1 MYNIIENLL
10 ITKMKKKPMFVSTSI
25 AYLNGDPHLGFAMES
40 IEADVISRWNKVL
53 NVDTFFSTG
62 TDEHGEKIHK
72 TAESLK
78 TSPKD
83 LCDKNVVK
91 FKSLAKNLDIDYSDF
106 IRTSDQNKHWKT
118 VQLIWKKLL
127 DSGDIYK
134 KKYTGL
140 YCYGCEAF
148 LTSKDLD
155 EEGKCPIHKR
165 KPDEISEENY
175 FFRLSKYSSQIEEL
189 ISSNNL
195 EIIPSFR
202 KNEILNL
209 IKDGLHD
216 VSFSRPASKL
226 PWGIPVP
233 NDETQT
239 MYVWCDA
246 LSNYISVLDYYLES
260 DLYHKYWLRAE
271 IIHVIGK
278 DILRF
283 HAAIWIGMLLSIK
296 EKIPDKILVHGF
308 LTSEGEKMSKSTG
321 NIVDPFEI
329 IEKYGSDALRYFLIR
344 EVPIGQDA
352 DFSKDRFE
360 SVYQSHLAN
369 GLGNLVSRVIS
380 LANKNNVSIDSVMGA
395 SEDIIDFLYYRL
407 DITKIKM
414 DKLHLHEAIASAM
427 DVVDYCDKRI
437 NDVQPWKLIDTDPE
451 KCKDFVYDMLRCIEW
466 LSVYL
471 SPFLPKTAKKIEFI
485 LKSSKPEILF
495 PRLEKLK

>member
-1 MYNIIENLL
+1 MENKSL
-10 ITKMKKKPMFVSTSI
+10 FVSTSI

-40 IEADVISRWNKVL
+40 IEADVISRWNK
-53 NVDTFFSTG
+53 NNNIDTFFSTG

-72 TAESLK
+72 TAELLK

-83 LCDKNVVK
+83 LCDKNVIQ
-91 FKSLAKNLDIDYSDF
+91 FKNLAKELNIDYSDF
-106 IRTSDQNKHWKT
+106 IRTSDQSKHWKT
-118 VQLIWKKLL
+118 VQLIWTKLVK
-127 DSGDIYK
+127 SGDIYK

-148 LTSKDLD
+148 MTAKDLD
-155 EEGKCPIHKR
+155 EEGTCPNHKR
-165 KPDEISEENY
+165 KPNEISEENY
-175 FFRLSKYSSQIEEL
+175 FFKLSKYSSQIEKL
-189 ISSNNL
+189 IESNEL

-233 NDETQT
+233 NDDTQT

-246 LSNYISVLDYYLES
+246 LSNYISVLDYYLNS
-260 DLYHKYWLRAE
+260 DLYKKYWINSE
-271 IIHVIGK
+271 VIHVIGK

-283 HAAIWIGMLLSIK
+283 HSAIWIGMLLSIG
-296 EKIPDKILVHGF
+296 EKTPDKLLVHGF

-321 NIVDPFEI
+321 NIVDPFKEI
-329 IEKYGSDALRYFLIR
+329 KKYGSDALRYFLIR

-352 DFSKDRFE
+352 DFSKERFN
-360 SVYQSHLAN
+360 SIYQSHLAN

-380 LANKNNVSIDSVMGA
+380 LANKNNININSKIEIFD
-395 SEDIIDFLYYRL
+395 ETEYFLNS
-407 DITKIKM
+407 
-414 DKLHLHEAIASAM
+414 KLEVLKLQMSKLSLHESIKSIFQ
-427 DVVDYCDKRI
+427 VIDYCDKKI
-437 NDVQPWKLIDTDPE
+437 NDIEPWKLIKVNPE
-451 KCKDFVYDMLRCIEW
+451 KNKVFVYNMLYCINW
-466 LSVYL
+466 ISIYL
-471 SPFLPKTAKKIEFI
+471 YPFLPVTAEKIKNI
-485 LKSSKPEILF
+485 INSSTSEILF